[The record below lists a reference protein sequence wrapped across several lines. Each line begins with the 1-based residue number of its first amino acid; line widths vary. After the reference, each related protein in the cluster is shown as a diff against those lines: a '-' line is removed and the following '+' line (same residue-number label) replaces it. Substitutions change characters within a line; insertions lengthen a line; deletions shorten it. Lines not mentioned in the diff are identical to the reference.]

1 MHTLGLSTAYF
12 LIPWNLGWLYNSHSG
27 RAHQECPHPGG
38 LKNADVWTPA
48 SPPTHCP
55 RSPYT
60 KRSPKGSGVFT
71 VESEKPR
78 VQGKAGDFAELLRAS
93 VLHSSSAWG
102 LWAQRRDRQQSQK
115 AFLQRAAQT
124 RHARLRD
131 GRHVRR
137 QNPVLL
143 TYMST
148 ECELE
153 HHGINSSLS
162 ENKRLHIWGRVCL

>member
-1 MHTLGLSTAYF
+1 MTKKITHINAYTWSLHSVF
-12 LIPWNLGWLYNSHSG
+12 SYSLKSWMAVQFSQWEGSPGVSSSWRPEECGRLNTRIP
-27 RAHQECPHPGG
+27 
-38 LKNADVWTPA
+38 
-48 SPPTHCP
+48 PPTHCP
-55 RSPYT
+55 HSPYT

-71 VESEKPR
+71 VELEKPR

-131 GRHVRR
+131 GRHVR
-137 QNPVLL
+137 
-143 TYMST
+143 
-148 ECELE
+148 
-153 HHGINSSLS
+153 
-162 ENKRLHIWGRVCL
+162 